1 MAFFYLIGD
10 PGTSDHPFPI
20 GVLTGLNLFLH
31 ARSTETKKQ
40 LIVDFQGKD
49 WHILMPRRKDAAF
62 NETFVILKKVKIF
75 GNDLGASQRNLTRF
89 IDEWIERGHIEI
101 FDFGVFICLDM

>member
-1 MAFFYLIGD
+1 MAFFYFIGD
-10 PGTSDHPFPI
+10 QGTSDHPLLI

-40 LIVDFQGKD
+40 LIVDLQGKD
-49 WHILMPRRKDAAF
+49 WHVLVPRRKDAAF

-75 GNDLGASQRNLTRF
+75 GT
-89 IDEWIERGHIEI
+89 I
-101 FDFGVFICLDM
+101 FGVTKESYPFY

>member
-1 MAFFYLIGD
+1 MLHVSLFYGFFYLIGD
-10 PGTSDHPFPI
+10 PGTSDHTFPI

-49 WHILMPRRKDAAF
+49 WHVLMPRRKDEAF

-89 IDEWIERGHIEI
+89 
-101 FDFGVFICLDM
+101 F